1 MSDITR
7 SRKHASRSVL
17 GATISDA
24 VRRIAEAAKDAE
36 DAESTDGPHNIV
48 GAINVGGEG
57 RVTATQ
63 RQQVVHVRRRPDG
76 TSEKTVT
83 EIDRTTHGDDA

>member
-7 SRKHASRSVL
+7 SRKHASRSGL

-24 VRRIAEAAKDAE
+24 VRRIADAAE
-36 DAESTDGPHNIV
+36 DAESTDGPHNIA

-57 RVTATQ
+57 RVTSVQ
-63 RQQVVHVRRRPDG
+63 RQQVVHLRRRPDG
-76 TSEKTVT
+76 TTEKVT
-83 EIDRTTHGDDA
+83 ETDRTTRGDGS